1 MEELVNFLN
10 ANEFKKKELADFLGI
25 SVQFL
30 GQILRGERKLP
41 YDKLKQIKA
50 NDRGWNADMLPEGRI
65 VQTIG
70 TANNCHNFQN
80 NSDCELWKKLC
91 EEKDK
96 RIAILE
102 DYITLLQ
109 SKIEN

>member
-1 MEELVNFLN
+1 MDELINFLN
-10 ANEFKKKELADFLGI
+10 VNEIKKKELADFLGI

-50 NDRGWNADMLPEGRI
+50 NDRGWQTDMLPEGRI

-70 TANNCHNFQN
+70 NHSPYAS
-80 NSDCELWKKLC
+80 NSNGDCEMWKKLC
-91 EEKDK
+91 DEKDK
-96 RIAILE
+96 RIADLERMIQILM
-102 DYITLLQ
+102 
-109 SKIEN
+109 SNGK